1 MWAGNGKVYSLA
13 GQHSDEVT
21 DTILFYA
28 NGTALVLQFLEVA
41 SGEEDEQEQV
51 SDILTYA

>member
-1 MWAGNGKVYSLA
+1 MANGKEYSLA

-28 NGTALVLQFLEVA
+28 NGTALVLQFLGGTRT
-41 SGEEDEQEQV
+41 GEWDV
-51 SDILTYA
+51 